1 MRPMSLI
8 DKKRHMKRLLVI
20 TALGL
25 SLVGCGKKDSGDST
39 AKAEGQDHGEIVEG
53 GAKINPNP
61 AVPGAPQPADAG
73 GVIAA
78 AAEGDDLFAAIAE
91 GDLAAMRKLI
101 ADGADV
107 NQRNAQTE
115 TPLMAAAYAG
125 NTEALKLLIEAKAD
139 VNAKKNDGGTALL
152 GAAFFAQPESL
163 KALIAAGADTN
174 VKGARGET
182 PLSLVE
188 TPWAQ
193 MEPIY
198 KFVRDVV
205 KVPMDFD
212 RIQADRPKCVAILKG
227 EQAAPPRVN
236 PGAGAGELFTAVA
249 AGDLE
254 AINKQLAA
262 GVDVNAKEPA
272 AGSTPLMLA
281 AMSGQ
286 VAAAKLLIEKGADVK
301 AKNTDG
307 NTALHTAAFFCKA
320 KLVTLLLEKGADVN
334 AMNSDGET
342 ALGSVSTPW
351 AEAKGVYELLGGLL
365 QLQLDL
371 KAIETARPKIAA
383 QLREAGGK

>member
-39 AKAEGQDHGEIVEG
+39 AKAEGQDDGEIVEG

-174 VKGARGET
+174 VKGAR
-182 PLSLVE
+182 
-188 TPWAQ
+188 
-193 MEPIY
+193 
-198 KFVRDVV
+198 RDAVV
-205 KVPMDFD
+205 
-212 RIQADRPKCVAILKG
+212 AGGNAL
-227 EQAAPPRVN
+227 
-236 PGAGAGELFTAVA
+236 GA
-249 AGDLE
+249 
-254 AINKQLAA
+254 N
-262 GVDVNAKEPA
+262 
-272 AGSTPLMLA
+272 
-281 AMSGQ
+281 
-286 VAAAKLLIEKGADVK
+286 GADIQIR
-301 AKNTDG
+301 ARRG
-307 NTALHTAAFFCKA
+307 
-320 KLVTLLLEKGADVN
+320 EGAD
-334 AMNSDGET
+334 GF
-342 ALGSVSTPW
+342 
-351 AEAKGVYELLGGLL
+351 
-365 QLQLDL
+365 
-371 KAIETARPKIAA
+371 
-383 QLREAGGK
+383 